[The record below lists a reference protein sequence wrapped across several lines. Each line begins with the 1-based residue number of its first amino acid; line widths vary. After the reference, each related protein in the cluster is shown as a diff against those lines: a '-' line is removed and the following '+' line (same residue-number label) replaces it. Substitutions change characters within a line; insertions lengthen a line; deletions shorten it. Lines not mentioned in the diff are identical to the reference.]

1 LTVRFF
7 KNIILIDDSKN
18 ILGSEFIGKF
28 LKIGEL
34 ADLAGVSKRT
44 IDYYTQL
51 GLLEPVRSETNYRYY
66 PEESLEHLRLI
77 NALKKQHLTLEEI
90 KEWLQII
97 KNQPVAVDEIVDKI
111 EHLQE
116 QMKHIQEEVLE
127 LKPLLKQLNEQQ
139 IKLMTKPLAQQ
150 GYALLHALAILLGEN
165 PFI

>member
-1 LTVRFF
+1 L
-7 KNIILIDDSKN
+7 
-18 ILGSEFIGKF
+18 

-34 ADLAGVSKRT
+34 ADLAGISKRT

-66 PEESLEHLRLI
+66 PEESIEHLRLI
-77 NALKKQHLTLEEI
+77 DALKKQHLTLDEI
-90 KEWLQII
+90 KERLQIM
-97 KNQPVAVDEIVDKI
+97 KTQPLPVDEIVDKI

-116 QMKHIQEEVLE
+116 QMKQIQEEVLE

-139 IKLMTKPLAQQ
+139 IKLMTKPLTQQ
-150 GYALLHALAILLGEN
+150 GYALLHSLAILLGEN

>member
-1 LTVRFF
+1 LF
-7 KNIILIDDSKN
+7 
-18 ILGSEFIGKF
+18 
-28 LKIGEL
+28 KIGEL
-34 ADLAGVSKRT
+34 AELAGVSKRT

-66 PEESLEHLRLI
+66 PEESFERLQLI
-77 NALKKQHLTLEEI
+77 DALKKQHLTLEEI
-90 KEWLQII
+90 KERLQII
-97 KNQPVAVDEIVDKI
+97 QSQPDAADEIVDKI

-116 QMKHIQEEVLE
+116 EMKHIQEELLE

-150 GYALLHALAILLGEN
+150 GYTLLQTLAILLGEN

>member
-1 LTVRFF
+1 L
-7 KNIILIDDSKN
+7 
-18 ILGSEFIGKF
+18 

-34 ADLAGVSKRT
+34 AELAGVSKRT

-66 PEESLEHLRLI
+66 PEESIEHLQLI
-77 NALKKQHLTLEEI
+77 HALKKQHLTLEEI
-90 KEWLQII
+90 KERLQII
-97 KNQPVAVDEIVDKI
+97 KNQSAPVDEIIDKI

-127 LKPLLKQLNEQQ
+127 LKPLLKQLDEQQ
-139 IKLMTKPLAQQ
+139 IQLMTKPLAQQ
-150 GYALLHALAILLGEN
+150 GYTLLYTLALLIGEN

>member
-1 LTVRFF
+1 MF
-7 KNIILIDDSKN
+7 
-18 ILGSEFIGKF
+18 
-28 LKIGEL
+28 KIGEL
-34 ADLAGVSKRT
+34 AELAGVSKRT

-66 PEESLEHLRLI
+66 PEESIERLRLI
-77 NALKKQHLTLEEI
+77 DALKKQHLTLEEI
-90 KEWLQII
+90 KERLQII
-97 KNQPVAVDEIVDKI
+97 QNQPDAADEIVDKI

-116 QMKHIQEEVLE
+116 EMKHIQEELLE

-150 GYALLHALAILLGEN
+150 GYTLLQTLAILLGEN

>member
-1 LTVRFF
+1 LR
-7 KNIILIDDSKN
+7 KNIS
-18 ILGSEFIGKF
+18 GREFVGKL

-34 ADLAGVSKRT
+34 AELAGVSKRT

-66 PEESLEHLRLI
+66 PEESIEYLQLI
-77 NALKKQHLTLEEI
+77 HALKKQHLTLEEI
-90 KEWLQII
+90 RERLQLL
-97 KNQPVAVDEIVDKI
+97 KSQSAPMDEIIDKI

-150 GYALLHALAILLGEN
+150 GYTLLHTLALLLGEN